1 MLSSAEGGNTQL
13 TKPPAHTDQHAGGFP
28 NESLLINGEDI
39 DFYPKKMSN
48 NKIARAWFYTEM
60 IEFRDCIPTSVAG
73 CSFDHVLLRKG
84 SLLSLA
90 SAEDSDRRRY
100 GLSWRERKKEEEGGG
115 DTTGSWISV
124 VRFLNE

>member
-1 MLSSAEGGNTQL
+1 MLSSAERCNTQL
-13 TKPPAHTDQHAGGFP
+13 TKTPAHTDQHAGGFP

-39 DFYPKKMSN
+39 DFTNEISN
-48 NKIARAWFYTEM
+48 YKIARAWFYTEI
-60 IEFRDCIPTSVAG
+60 IELRDCIPTSVAG
-73 CSFDHVLLRKG
+73 CSFHHVLLRKG

-100 GLSWRERKKEEEGGG
+100 GLSWRERKRRGGG
-115 DTTGSWISV
+115 GILDHWITV